1 MRLIGK
7 LTKSG
12 LKQRK
17 KEGSDQCIRKTKKVL
32 RVKSER
38 EVVVAFAKEKPNAFV
53 GKKTKKKNSTD
64 SSKHAYKVLRRLL
77 EGNYAGK
84 DKTAGCVF
92 HQVAVKYSS
101 ISLTTRY

>member
-1 MRLIGK
+1 MY
-7 LTKSG
+7 
-12 LKQRK
+12 QEN
-17 KEGSDQCIRKTKKVL
+17 KESL

-38 EVVVAFAKEKPNAFV
+38 EVVVAFTTEKPNAFV
-53 GKKTKKKNSTD
+53 GKKKKKQTNSTD
-64 SSKHAYKVLRRLL
+64 SSKHAYTVLRRLL

-101 ISLTTRY
+101 ISLTTRN